1 MEIKSF
7 DTILNEICDFFDS
20 LIAPKK
26 IARTNTNIFYLI
38 LKACSKGWEVINN
51 VCVVL
56 SNKFDPAKCSVED
69 LNSVAF
75 IVGTERHKGSASG
88 LRITVTNNAEES
100 KTLVTGVYKYVLDED
115 TTFIFE
121 LFNSL
126 TIQAGSYT
134 NIIAMSEKIGSFP
147 VTEQASI
154 TIESEQTIPSDV
166 SFSCTNNENLLGV
179 EPESNLDF
187 RKRILTGVD
196 NQDSIVE
203 LENTLRN
210 LPYFFDCRVK
220 FNDTLNAIE
229 YDGITIPPFSACIFF
244 SGAPRSDVAGVIANK
259 IICPTIQTEDSIA
272 IPYESSVFV
281 DGEHIFNLIPF
292 KKTLFT
298 VNVTYQIEN
307 VYINA
312 NAVEEQMRKALY
324 KAFSFEVHQDFV
336 KEDDVYNVIESL
348 NLTGINLLSVNLY
361 YNGTHVD
368 YVNVPVSRIPEIT
381 DIDFT
386 REE

>member
-1 MEIKSF
+1 
-7 DTILNEICDFFDS
+7 
-20 LIAPKK
+20 
-26 IARTNTNIFYLI
+26 
-38 LKACSKGWEVINN
+38 
-51 VCVVL
+51 
-56 SNKFDPAKCSVED
+56 
-69 LNSVAF
+69 
-75 IVGTERHKGSASG
+75 
-88 LRITVTNNAEES
+88 
-100 KTLVTGVYKYVLDED
+100 
-115 TTFIFE
+115 
-121 LFNSL
+121 
-126 TIQAGSYT
+126 
-134 NIIAMSEKIGSFP
+134 MSEKIGSFH
-147 VTEQASI
+147 VTEQGSI

-166 SFSCTNNENLLGV
+166 SFSCTDNENLLGA

-259 IICPTIQTEDSIA
+259 IICPTIQTEDSVA

-281 DGEHIFNLIPF
+281 NGEHIFNLIPF

-298 VNVTYQIEN
+298 VGVTYQIEN

-312 NAVEEQMRKALY
+312 NTVEEQMRKALY

-336 KEDDVYNVIESL
+336 KEDDVYTVIESL
-348 NLTGINLLSVNLY
+348 NLTGMNLLSVNLY
-361 YNGTHVD
+361 CNGTHVD
-368 YVNVPVSRIPEIT
+368 YVNVPVSRIPEIA